1 MKKIESKFKC
11 LSYQCTKHITLYTR
25 PIMTMVYT
33 FLADNLTPDI
43 AERICMD
50 VTRFNFQ
57 PVLQAI
63 PPASARMS
71 RLWFLHESIREA
83 VRQEHQALVE
93 KYGLKNDERFGPLYD
108 RLHKLAIYL
117 TGDVTDTTITE
128 DSLFVNIMD
137 SLETEFGEITK
148 FSDFVHDK
156 IVDYYDDFV
165 CEQEY
170 YAENPRDPLSDD
182 DD

>member
-1 MKKIESKFKC
+1 M
-11 LSYQCTKHITLYTR
+11 
-25 PIMTMVYT
+25 
-33 FLADNLTPDI
+33 
-43 AERICMD
+43 
-50 VTRFNFQ
+50 
-57 PVLQAI
+57 
-63 PPASARMS
+63 
-71 RLWFLHESIREA
+71 
-83 VRQEHQALVE
+83 RQEHQALVE